1 MIKKFKNRFVPTRWI
16 KKGFTLIEL
25 LVVVAIIAIIA
36 SVVIGYVYDATSRGR
51 DNRRKQNVDQI
62 VKAVNMYFSANGY
75 LPRNQTGWCT
85 YISNPT
91 NGYGAA
97 FQADIEPYM
106 KTVQLDPTKHNMVG
120 DYLYKNTD
128 NANGHF
134 VVCANME
141 RPTGDT
147 YDYTTCTGGAVYN
160 YCVTQ

>member
-1 MIKKFKNRFVPTRWI
+1 MIKKFKNRFVTTRWI

-62 VKAVNMYFSANGY
+62 VKAVNMYFSANGR

-97 FQADIEPYM
+97 FQADISPYM
-106 KTVQLDPTKHNMVG
+106 NPVQLDPTRAGSVG
-120 DYLYKNTD
+120 DYLFKSVSNP
-128 NANGHF
+128 NGQYEL
-134 VVCANME
+134 CAIME
-141 RPTGDT
+141 RPTGQT
-147 YDYTTCTGGAVYN
+147 YDQSSCFDGTVYN
-160 YCVTQ
+160 YCITQ